1 MGQRRTSKDLR
12 FAVLLRLLLVIPDT
26 GRRLPTLKFQEHC
39 MKTSMI
45 VIAFAAFTTAGLA
58 HASDATPTSE
68 QQSGVVQTGQLSPGD
83 YQVARK
89 TRSQVRSE
97 LKQSETDGQLMSL
110 NNEVYKGN

>member
-1 MGQRRTSKDLR
+1 
-12 FAVLLRLLLVIPDT
+12 
-26 GRRLPTLKFQEHC
+26 

-58 HASDATPTSE
+58 QASDATSTSE
-68 QQSGVVQTGQLSPGD
+68 QQSGVVQTAQLSHGD
-83 YQVARK
+83 YQVAGK

-97 LKQSETDGQLMSL
+97 LKQSETDGQLKSL